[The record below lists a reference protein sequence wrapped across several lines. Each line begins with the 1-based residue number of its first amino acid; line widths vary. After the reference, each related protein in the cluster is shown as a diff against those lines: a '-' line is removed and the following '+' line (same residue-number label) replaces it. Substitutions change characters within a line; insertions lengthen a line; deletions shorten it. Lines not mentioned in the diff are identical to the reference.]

1 VAANPQAGVTLRPVP
16 PETPALRRSLG
27 LVRATAMVVG
37 IIIGASIF
45 VQPSLITA
53 QVPTAGGIYAVWL
66 VAGALTLAGALV
78 CAELASAFPRSGG
91 VYAFLREA
99 YGPQAGFLWGW
110 AMFWSVHTGI
120 AAAIAMIFARYAA
133 ELVPLGDAG
142 QRLTAIGAV
151 LALSAVNYV
160 GVRLGSAVQTALTI
174 AKVGAVAALAV
185 VLLLVG
191 DAGAPAAAAVAG
203 TPLTARGFLLALVAG
218 LFAFGGWHMVAYAA
232 EETREPETTIPRA
245 LLVGTLVVTACYI
258 ALNAAYLH
266 VLPVERLITS
276 PAVAA
281 DAADAVLGSGGRT
294 VTAVLV
300 VVSTLGALGG
310 VVLAGPRL
318 YYAMARDG
326 LLFSALADVH
336 PRYQTPHRA
345 VALQAAWA
353 TVLVATNT
361 YGALFRRVV
370 YTEWLF
376 FGLMA
381 LSLVWLR
388 RRAEY
393 RPAYRAP
400 LVPVLPVLFALA
412 SGAIVVNEV
421 LREPRRSAV
430 GLAIVLSGLP
440 VYWAWRRY
448 AAARR
453 IPA

>member
-1 VAANPQAGVTLRPVP
+1 MPDA
-16 PETPALRRSLG
+16 PALRRSLG

-53 QVPTAGGIYAVWL
+53 QVPTAGAIHAVWL
-66 VAGALTLAGALV
+66 VAGALTLIGALV

-91 VYAFLREA
+91 VYAFLREG
-99 YGPQAGFLWGW
+99 YGPAAGFLWGW

-120 AAAIAMIFARYAA
+120 AAAIAMIFARFAA
-133 ELVPLGDAG
+133 ELVPMGDAA
-142 QRLTAIGAV
+142 QRVTAIGAV

-160 GVRLGSAVQTALTI
+160 GVRPGSAVQTALTI

-185 VLLLVG
+185 VLFAFG
-191 DAGAPAAAAVAG
+191 GAAAPAATAGAGAP
-203 TPLTARGFLLALVAG
+203 LTVPGFLLALVAG

-245 LLVGTLVVTACYI
+245 LLIGTVLVTACYI

-266 VLPVERLITS
+266 VLPADRMIAS
-276 PAVAA
+276 SAVAA

-310 VVLAGPRL
+310 VILAGPRL
-318 YYAMARDG
+318 YWAMARDG
-326 LLFSALADVH
+326 LLFRALAEVH

-345 VALQAAWA
+345 VVLQAAWA
-353 TVLVATNT
+353 TVLVATNS
-361 YGALFRRVV
+361 YRALFTRVV

-376 FGLMA
+376 FGMMA
-381 LSLVWLR
+381 LALIWLR
-388 RRAEY
+388 RRGDY
-393 RPAYRAP
+393 RPAWRAP
-400 LVPVLPVLFALA
+400 LVPALPVVFALA
-412 SGAIVVNEV
+412 SGAIVVNQL
-421 LREPRRSAV
+421 LREPRRSGA
-430 GLAIVLSGLP
+430 GLAIVLLGLP
-440 VYWAWRRY
+440 VYLVWRRFT
-448 AAARR
+448 APRR
-453 IPA
+453 VSA